1 MSPPGGFQPR
11 PESGYTGTSSPVL
24 SGPALYG
31 PEELMFIRM
40 WCLVPWS
47 SSRVRSP
54 CVITSVIV
62 PSPVPVRS

>member
-1 MSPPGGFQPR
+1 MHDSFRLPGPRPLYPRLLQGTMSPPGGFQPR

-40 WCLVPWS
+40 
-47 SSRVRSP
+47 
-54 CVITSVIV
+54 
-62 PSPVPVRS
+62 